1 MEMLTTTV
9 ARVLFA
15 LPFFVF
21 GLGHFMNADEMAAMV
36 PAWMPAKMF
45 LNYIA
50 GLGML
55 AASISIVWGKMARL
69 ACLLL
74 AVMILIFIVTMHIP
88 NMMGDDPM
96 MKQLGMISTFKDL
109 GLIGAS
115 LAFAGIFAKEV

>member
-1 MEMLTTTV
+1 MELLTTTV

-21 GLGHFMNADEMAAMV
+21 GLGHFMNAEEMAAMV
-36 PAWMPAKMF
+36 PAWMPAKMM
-45 LNYIA
+45 LNYLT
-50 GLGML
+50 GLAL
-55 AASISIVWGKMARL
+55 IAASISIVWGKMAKL

-74 AVMILIFIVTMHIP
+74 ALMLFIFIMTMHIP
-88 NMMGDDPM
+88 NMMGEDPM

-109 GLIGAS
+109 GLMGAS

>member
-1 MEMLTTTV
+1 MELLTTTI

-21 GLGHFMNADEMAAMV
+21 GLGHFMNAEEMAAMV

-45 LNYIA
+45 LNYLT
-50 GLGML
+50 GLAL
-55 AASISIVWGKMARL
+55 IAASISIVWGKMAKL
-69 ACLLL
+69 ACMLL
-74 AVMILIFIVTMHIP
+74 ALMLLIFIVTMHLP
-88 NMMGDDPM
+88 NMMGEDPM

-109 GLIGAS
+109 GLMGAS